1 MNRLDDIAA
10 VLGALHPGDT
20 VCVHTGCAEPLVL
33 TRHLAELAP
42 GLDGVNVLTLMPMG
56 ASPYAEAGPAR
67 HLVNRSFFPGK
78 GLRKA
83 FADGLVEPLHHRLSE
98 IPGLMRSGAV
108 RADMLLLQVSPPDET
123 GHVSLG
129 LAVDYMKEM
138 LATRPVVIAEINP
151 LMPRTSGDTLVHV
164 SQIAWYLDVDYVPQQ
179 VPPTP
184 ADSVDVKI
192 AHNVAGLIGDG
203 AVLQV
208 GIGALPD
215 QVLGQ
220 LGHLRHLGIHSGIV
234 TDAVRPLIESGV
246 VDNARKT
253 FLPGVSV
260 TTMAAGTQEFYR
272 FLDGNPLVEFHPS
285 SVTHNAAILSGIE
298 RLTAVN
304 SGLQA
309 DLGGSVNAEVAGG
322 RIVSMIGGLADF
334 AQGATRA
341 PGGASILALR
351 STFRDGE
358 ISNIVPALEGS
369 VPRSLAAA
377 DIDFIVTE
385 YGVAPVRAAPPGAR
399 AAGLIAIAHPAFRD
413 ALAAR
418 AEAVG

>member
-1 MNRLDDIAA
+1 
-10 VLGALHPGDT
+10 
-20 VCVHTGCAEPLVL
+20 
-33 TRHLAELAP
+33 
-42 GLDGVNVLTLMPMG
+42 
-56 ASPYAEAGPAR
+56 
-67 HLVNRSFFPGK
+67 
-78 GLRKA
+78 
-83 FADGLVEPLHHRLSE
+83 
-98 IPGLMRSGAV
+98 
-108 RADMLLLQVSPPDET
+108 
-123 GHVSLG
+123 
-129 LAVDYMKEM
+129 
-138 LATRPVVIAEINP
+138 
-151 LMPRTSGDTLVHV
+151 MPRTSGDTLVHV